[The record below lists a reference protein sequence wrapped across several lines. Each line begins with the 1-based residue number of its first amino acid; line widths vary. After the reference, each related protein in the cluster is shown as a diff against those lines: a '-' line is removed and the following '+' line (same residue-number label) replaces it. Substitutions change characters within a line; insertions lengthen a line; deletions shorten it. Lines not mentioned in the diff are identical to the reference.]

1 MSAIENS
8 TENSE
13 SDIED
18 MKRKSKKRNLGNFP
32 CPDCGKIF
40 TRTDHLSRHYLN
52 HKPKEVFEC
61 EFPVETIGGGK
72 RKCGKR
78 FVRRDLKDRHLK
90 RHLSSSPNVRVN
102 WSSLP
107 SDTSTEMK
115 DSPESAKTF
124 PRTNSIA
131 DTPINIPH
139 KPASIGGESPLQI
152 SNLINNNES
161 NLPIFDRSLMNKS
174 SNFNSPGIE
183 NKAIF
188 SRASIDSKSNFM
200 PSSADSKNSSI
211 SLADLPPGL
220 KPMVEHISNG
230 DYNTQMNKK
239 SLPTSNMPNS
249 VPSNVNYNLGP
260 ETSNDFFQS
269 QTDILSWL
277 FTDSPPINNGYT
289 RIDGSVMQVPSIV
302 NSPNADNQMNSI
314 YELHDNNI
322 FQYEMNPLDEVM
334 LRNYNQS
341 SNKMQPVKNENEVT
355 TEAGSRSVF
364 GSHFSPLNE
373 LTPFNYSVPSSS
385 ISMNSPTNTNES
397 NPTPKSINDLF
408 SPNINNQQKRL
419 HEYGIKYNI
428 AKNDHIHID
437 KIILSKVFEALPSLS
452 KSQVELYF
460 NDKILV
466 EDRFSYYLSIYWLVF
481 HPQFNFLHKPSFKT
495 STAEPLLLFSMILVG
510 CNYCTNPANL
520 NTVSSPRFK
529 SSEYKLA
536 LNIAVPLRYA
546 IFEHEDFKSPV
557 KLWIL
562 QSLNLLEWSEKNF
575 LSRKMHE
582 RAHVHH
588 ASTVQLM
595 RRSPVFGGNP
605 GDKSSGNGT
614 SGTHIVNDEN
624 DNEDLDV
631 DSSEIDK
638 EKKKSMK
645 NDMELFKKW
654 VESESMKRITF
665 MTFYLDIADY
675 VKFRHNPVIL
685 FHQLQIMKLPCNDEL
700 WEASDVNNSF
710 IKILK
715 KQKKFQSTNVHDNNL
730 SNERFLTILKKLLN
744 NNANF
749 SYHLSPFVKKIL
761 YGGLISVMYEMQ
773 QFELQNTSSLISI
786 PNSKGNFQV
795 WKELLTTGIENFGRN
810 IKENC
815 TQIALNKDST
825 KFIDCSVSTCKF
837 PIYHITQIVGMPDLN
852 TYDGSIYCGSPA
864 NQNVKINAK
873 DRLIVERKLSSLWL
887 KPHQSSN
894 INDIVNLKSI
904 VHCYIFL
911 WETLLADNSPLNK
924 VENEE
929 WSPDKDYF
937 DAIFGISIAMETLW
951 SYCYLT
957 SGIESSRYN
966 DIQNIEELNY
976 LELIESSV
984 ETGYEYLSRIKQ
996 EFLFNLKRHNLHHS
1010 HSIENLYNPNSE
1022 VSPHEIL
1029 VKYCEILPKIS
1040 NKQNIS
1046 GLCFL
1051 VGAKL
1056 YNNQWFL
1063 VRENGK
1069 LIIHCGLRS
1078 IGKKEVICHDL
1089 FDVELKD

>member
-1 MSAIENS
+1 MDNL
-8 TENSE
+8 E

-18 MKRKSKKRNLGNFP
+18 LKRKSKKRNLGNFP

-52 HKPKEVFEC
+52 HKPKEVYEC

-90 RHLSSSPNVRVN
+90 RHLSASPNVRVN

-107 SDTSTEMK
+107 SDTSTDMK
-115 DSPESAKTF
+115 DSPESAKTY
-124 PRTNSIA
+124 PRMNSVVN
-131 DTPINIPH
+131 TPIDIPH

-161 NLPIFDRSLMNKS
+161 NLPIFDRSLMSRKS
-174 SNFNSPGIE
+174 TFDSPGIE

-200 PSSADSKNSSI
+200 PSSVDSKNSSVL
-211 SLADLPPGL
+211 LADLPPGL

-230 DYNTQMNKK
+230 NYHIDKPEKK
-239 SLPTSNMPNS
+239 ITAHNLANDAT
-249 VPSNVNYNLGP
+249 SNVNYMNNFGQ

-277 FTDSPPINNGYT
+277 FTDLPPINNGYT
-289 RIDGSVMQVPSIV
+289 RIDGTVMQIPSIV
-302 NSPNADNQMNSI
+302 NSPTGDNQMNSI

-322 FQYEMNPLDEVM
+322 FQYEMNPLDEVI
-334 LRNYNQS
+334 RNYNQS
-341 SNKMQPVKNENEVT
+341 NNKTHAMKN
-355 TEAGSRSVF
+355 GSELDGTRPAL
-364 GSHFSPLNE
+364 GNNFSPLNE
-373 LTPFNYSVPSSS
+373 MTPFNYSVPSSS

-397 NPTPKSINDLF
+397 NSTPKLINDLF

-428 AKNDHIHID
+428 SSNDHIHID
-437 KIILSKVFEALPSLS
+437 KIILNKIFESLPSLS
-452 KSQVELYF
+452 KNQVELYF

-495 STAEPLLLFSMILVG
+495 STAEPLLLCSMILVG

-520 NTVSSPRFK
+520 NTVLTPRYKSP
-529 SSEYKLA
+529 EHKLA
-536 LNIAVPLRYA
+536 LSIAVPLRYA

-605 GDKSSGNGT
+605 GEKSSSNGA
-614 SGTHIVNDEN
+614 SNHIVNDEN
-624 DNEDLDV
+624 DEELDV

-645 NDMELFKKW
+645 NDMELFNKW

-715 KQKKFQSTNVHDNNL
+715 KQKKLQANNFHNL

-749 SYHLSPFVKKIL
+749 AYQLSPFVKKIL

-786 PNSKGNFQV
+786 PNSKANFQV

-815 TQIALNKDST
+815 THITLNKDST
-825 KFIDCSVSTCKF
+825 KFINCSVSTCKF

-873 DRLIVERKLSSLWL
+873 DRLIVERKLLSLWL

-911 WETLLADNSPLNK
+911 WETLLTDNSPLNN
-924 VENEE
+924 VENDE
-929 WSPDKDYF
+929 WTPDKDYF

-957 SGIESSRYN
+957 SGIESLRYN
-966 DIQNIEELNY
+966 EIKNIDELNY
-976 LELIESSV
+976 IELIESSV

-1010 HSIENLYNPNSE
+1010 HAIENLYNPDSE
-1022 VSPHEIL
+1022 VTPHEIL

-1069 LIIHCGLRS
+1069 LIVHCGLRS